1 MAIEGEVMTIHQKIA
16 DAHKQ
21 HREDFGMG
29 GERKMKVFDAPKI
42 SDIEQI
48 QQLLQYILDK
58 MHSMDLYMRNNMQ
71 AKHHREFQSDAQR
84 AEKNAEAMGLANIK
98 QLNEIAEK
106 EIAKHVNDSKET
118 NSGTGTDPK
127 QVSGSGS
134 IANRQGDFRAGTSLN
149 PKDGKEGDNLFG
161 EKKIDGKPKSEL

>member
-16 DAHKQ
+16 EAHKQ
-21 HREDFGMG
+21 HKETFGVG
-29 GERKMKVFDAPKI
+29 GERQMKVFDAPKI
-42 SDIEQI
+42 GDIEQI
-48 QQLLQYILDK
+48 KQLLQYIVDK

-106 EIAKHVNDSKET
+106 EIAKHVNDSQET
-118 NSGTGTDPK
+118 NSRVGEDRK

-134 IANRQGDFRAGTSLN
+134 GAPRQGDFRAGNSSA
-149 PKDGKEGDNLFG
+149 PKVEPKNSDSSGKE
-161 EKKIDGKPKSEL
+161 KIDV